1 MKLRN
6 LILLL
11 LLLLPS
17 CRKEMSE
24 TDYFRIQRQK
34 VAAALAAGL
43 SEDFPTDLAEAIDS
57 GEETLEIDFCLD
69 RGGQVRFLG
78 EMELAAFL
86 SRVEKLDGTLPEEQY
101 RSLLDE
107 AAACIHVGMYYDGQ
121 TTSPAATL
129 SLQVRRL
136 RDHFGEFLAYELTF
150 RFRNGS
156 VIGVRHFFESDDFR
170 PYRQQ
175 LLDLIS
181 SLEHA

>member
-17 CRKEMSE
+17 CRTEESE
-24 TDYFRIQRQK
+24 LDYFRIQRQK

-43 SEDFPTDLAEAIDS
+43 SEDFPTDLADAIDS
-57 GEETLEIDFCLD
+57 GEETLEVDFCLD

-78 EMELAAFL
+78 EIELAAFL
-86 SRVEKLDGTLPEEQY
+86 SRAEKLDGSLPEERY

-107 AAACIHVGMYYDGQ
+107 AAACIHVGMYYDGR
-121 TTSPAATL
+121 TDTPAATL

-136 RDHFGEFLAYELTF
+136 QDHFGEFLAYEPVF

-156 VIGVRHFFESDDFR
+156 VIGVRRFFESDEFR

-175 LLDLIS
+175 LLDLIAS
-181 SLEHA
+181 FEHA

>member
-78 EMELAAFL
+78 KMELAAFL
-86 SRVEKLDGTLPEEQY
+86 SRAE
-101 RSLLDE
+101 
-107 AAACIHVGMYYDGQ
+107 
-121 TTSPAATL
+121 
-129 SLQVRRL
+129 
-136 RDHFGEFLAYELTF
+136 
-150 RFRNGS
+150 
-156 VIGVRHFFESDDFR
+156 
-170 PYRQQ
+170 
-175 LLDLIS
+175 
-181 SLEHA
+181 